1 MTIKECIDIVDNIKP
16 NQYSIKDKVM
26 WLSFLDETII
36 NDVLK
41 THEGYDG
48 RYDEF
53 EGYSE
58 DKLSVSLIVPS
69 PYDRLYTAYLKMQ
82 IDKENGE
89 TPRYNNSM
97 ALYNTYML
105 EYRKHYNKT
114 HMPLSHDAR
123 RGGVSVKVDVNL
135 TEAEFEAIKRDVY
148 NQLSNDVDE
157 VISPDKLYDIVM
169 SYVLNNTEMLKGKSP
184 VKGVDY
190 FTPEEIEDIT
200 AKAKG
205 KDGKDGKDGITPTF
219 SVAEVEGGHMVAIG
233 VEDNTVN
240 FTVKNGKDGKTVTKV
255 SELENDVGYV
265 VGKGAGYSID
275 TSSGFISISA
285 SDTLSLGGGDAAIN
299 FDNPR
304 NPVPKNIT
312 VSGNLLVD
320 DVLYDTSVTN
330 KAYVDNA
337 VGEKKVP
344 TKVSE
349 LTNDIGY
356 ITAKDIPEVEVPTKL
371 SQLEADSITGS
382 VLSIGASA
390 LEMSGGSI
398 HINKTYYGFYV
409 DGNRIQSVGTPE
421 DSADATNKGY
431 VDGLIG
437 DIDTALDS
445 ILALENALI
454 ENALIGGDA

>member
-82 IDKENGE
+82 IDRENGE

-105 EYRKHYNKT
+105 EYRKYYNKT

-123 RGGVSVKVDVNL
+123 RGGGVSVKVDVNL
-135 TEAEFEAIKRDVY
+135 TEAEFETIKRDVY
-148 NQLSNDVDE
+148 NQLSNDLDE
-157 VISPDKLYDIVM
+157 VTSPDKLYDIVM
-169 SYVLNNTEMLKGKSP
+169 SYVLNNTEMLKGKDGHTP
-184 VKGVDY
+184 VAGVDY
-190 FTPEEIEDIT
+190 FTPKEIADIT
-200 AKAKG
+200 IKAKG
-205 KDGKDGKDGITPTF
+205 ADGKDGISPTI
-219 SVAEVEGGHMVAIG
+219 SVTEVEDGHMVTINSK
-233 VEDNTVN
+233 DNTVN
-240 FTVKNGKDGKTVTKV
+240 FIVKNGEDGKTVTKV

-265 VGKGAGYSID
+265 VSEGAGYSIN
-275 TSSGFISISA
+275 TSNGFISISA
-285 SDTLSLGGGDAAIN
+285 SDTLSLSGGSAAIN

-304 NPVPKNIT
+304 TPVPDNIT
-312 VSGNLLVD
+312 VTGNLLVD
-320 DVLYDTSVTN
+320 EVLYDTSVTN

-337 VGEKKVP
+337 VSEKK
-344 TKVSE
+344 
-349 LTNDIGY
+349 
-356 ITAKDIPEVEVPTKL
+356 VPTKL
-371 SQLEADSITGS
+371 SQLEADSISGYE
-382 VLSIGASA
+382 LSIGASR
-390 LEMSGGSI
+390 LDFSGGSI
-398 HINKTYYGFYV
+398 HISKADYGFSV
-409 DGNRIQSVGTPE
+409 DGNRIQNVGNPE
-421 DSADATNKGY
+421 DSTDATNKGY

-445 ILALENALI
+445 IISI
-454 ENALIGGDA
+454 ENNLMGGDA